1 MKASALD
8 EVFSSLASATPEQG
22 RERVFEEIVLTLNI
36 GASIIV
42 FMNNDSMWGDLADLF
57 KVFGDSSRIR
67 ILYKLLE
74 EEYCV
79 QDLAESLCMTQSAVS
94 HQLKVLK
101 MSKLVKNRRD
111 GKQIYYS
118 LADDHVSTILSMG
131 KEHLEEML

>member
-1 MKASALD
+1 MDNS
-8 EVFSSLASATPEQG
+8 
-22 RERVFEEIVLTLNI
+22 NI
-36 GASIIV
+36 WSE
-42 FMNNDSMWGDLADLF
+42 LADLF

-74 EEYCV
+74 DEYCV
-79 QDLAESLCMTQSAVS
+79 QDLADSLMMTQSAVS

-101 MSKLVKNRRD
+101 MNKLVKNRRD

-131 KEHLEEML
+131 REHIEEM

>member
-1 MKASALD
+1 MS
-8 EVFSSLASATPEQG
+8 
-22 RERVFEEIVLTLNI
+22 
-36 GASIIV
+36 
-42 FMNNDSMWGDLADLF
+42 MNETDIWEGLADLF

-74 EEYCV
+74 DEYCV
-79 QDLAESLCMTQSAVS
+79 QDLADRLSMTQSAVS

-118 LADDHVSTILSMG
+118 LADDHVSTILAMG
-131 KEHLEEML
+131 KEHLEEDR